1 MEGRKGGKEK
11 TRGKEGEYVQN
22 TLHGLLKE
30 LIKLSLKLFN
40 ILDMDSL
47 SSEKWHFP
55 LLYRF
60 FLYSVDELFN
70 LM

>member
-30 LIKLSLKLFN
+30 LIKISLTLFS

-60 FLYSVDELFN
+60 FSILCR
-70 LM
+70 